1 MKPAIDSAT
10 PLPSLLSADTAVL
23 PLGSWQTMPRFGIV
37 RGSSCGSMCA
47 SVDDCV
53 VTMPL
58 EHEHS
63 ITRFISCAG
72 SLPALR
78 LNLSI
83 WGTRRPCHLGKR
95 CNRCPQLTEYAFWRT
110 RRPCRVDEH
119 CASVDDCVVTSIFG
133 ERLLYHYFVVS
144 LLSTESAVSMDL
156 GNAPVLGL
164 RQLL

>member
-53 VTMPL
+53 VT
-58 EHEHS
+58 S
-63 ITRFISCAG
+63 I
-72 SLPALR
+72 L
-78 LNLSI
+78 
-83 WGTRRPCHLGKR
+83 
-95 CNRCPQLTEYAFWRT
+95 
-110 RRPCRVDEH
+110 
-119 CASVDDCVVTSIFG
+119 G